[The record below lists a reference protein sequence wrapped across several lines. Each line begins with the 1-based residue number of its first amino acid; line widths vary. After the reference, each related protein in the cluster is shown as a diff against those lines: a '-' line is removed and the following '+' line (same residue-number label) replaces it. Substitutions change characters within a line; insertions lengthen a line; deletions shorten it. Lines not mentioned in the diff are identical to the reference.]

1 MTSSGSDAHR
11 ADAGAK
17 PGAEARLTEDGR
29 TPSLAERFAER
40 FGHAPAVTASA
51 PGRVNLIG
59 EHTDYNDGFVLPL
72 AVSLRT
78 RVAAARRDDTLARV
92 ASRERGAE
100 GIAEYGV
107 GQEQAGRGWLDY
119 VQGVTAI
126 LGGAG
131 HRLGGFE
138 LALESDVPLG
148 SGLASSA
155 ALLVAVMR
163 ALRELFGLSLDDL
176 TLARLAQRAE
186 VEFVGARVGI
196 MDQLC
201 ASLGD
206 EEHALFVD
214 TRSLAYERVPF
225 PGALELAVIGS
236 GVAHSNA
243 AGEYNTRRA
252 ECERACELLGVA
264 SLRDLGVDALPRIDA
279 LPAPLA
285 GRARHVVAENQRVLD
300 TVGALKDGR
309 LDDLGPLLAASHRSM
324 RDDYAVSVPEIDLLV
339 ALANARPEVVGA
351 RLTGGGF
358 GGSIVVL
365 ARAGAAVA
373 AGRAVVEAYREQ
385 TGRPGVLLVPPSPA

>member
-1 MTSSGSDAHR
+1 MA
-11 ADAGAK
+11 
-17 PGAEARLTEDGR
+17 LN
-29 TPSLAERFAER
+29 ERFVEV
-40 FGHAPAVTASA
+40 FGREPEVTVSA

-72 AVSLRT
+72 AVPLRT
-78 RVAAARRDDTLARV
+78 SVAAARRDDGLVLVT
-92 ASRERGAE
+92 SRERDDGE
-100 GIAEYGV
+100 PAEY
-107 GQEQAGRGWLDY
+107 QLGRERARRDWLDY

-126 LGGAG
+126 LRGAG
-131 HRLGGFE
+131 HRLGGAA

-163 ALRELFGLSLDDL
+163 ALRDLFKLDLDDL

-186 VEFVGARVGI
+186 VDFVGARVGI

-214 TRSLAYERVPF
+214 TRSLEYDRVPF
-225 PGALELAVIGS
+225 PPSLALVVINS
-236 GVAHSNA
+236 GVSHSNA
-243 AGEYNTRRA
+243 AGEYNTRRG

-264 SLRDLGVDALPRIDA
+264 SLRDLDVAALPRINA
-279 LPAPLA
+279 LPEPLA
-285 GRARHVVAENQRVLD
+285 ARARHVVTENQRVLE
-300 TVGALKDGR
+300 TVAALKDGR

-324 RDDYAVSVPEIDLLV
+324 RDDYQVSVEEIDLLV
-339 ALANARPEVVGA
+339 EIADARSDVIGA

-358 GGSIVVL
+358 GGSIV
-365 ARAGAAVA
+365 AITPNGQAAT
-373 AGRAVVEAYREQ
+373 AGRAIVTAYRDR
-385 TGRPGVLLVPPSPA
+385 TGRPGRLLVPGTPTA